1 MQDFRKLEVWR
12 KARHLSRGVYLATRG
27 FPRDE
32 LFGLTAQM
40 RQCAVSIGANVAEGC
55 GRGTQA
61 DLARFLRIAFGSAC
75 ELEHHLIVAKDSD
88 YLTARETHDLG
99 SRVLR
104 IKRMLSGLLRSVRE
118 SGLPTTENR

>member
-1 MQDFRKLEVWR
+1 MQDFRKLEVWKR
-12 KARHLSRGVYLATRG
+12 ARHLSRAVYLATQG
-27 FPRDE
+27 FPRAE
-32 LFGLTAQM
+32 MFGLTAQM
-40 RQCAVSIGANVAEGC
+40 RRCGVSIGANVAEGC

-75 ELEHHLIVAKDSD
+75 ELEHHLIVATDNG
-88 YLTARETHDLG
+88 YLTIGKTRDLG

-118 SGLPTTENR
+118 SGLPTTGNR

>member
-1 MQDFRKLEVWR
+1 
-12 KARHLSRGVYLATRG
+12 
-27 FPRDE
+27 
-32 LFGLTAQM
+32 M

-75 ELEHHLIVAKDSD
+75 ELEQLRTDRD
-88 YLTARETHDLG
+88 GEQEYLG